1 MTRASKLHHEASGQD
16 AGFTLVELLM
26 AMVAAALL
34 LVALGSVTG
43 GLTNA
48 IERQQGTAA
57 QAHNRPAMLMTQ
69 MVQNAQPIRGGVVVT
84 TPDQLRF
91 PILPLNAVHGAA
103 GGTAQLEA
111 ALTITPLT
119 RGSMLTVQLYDAAS
133 ALPIPGSRV
142 ESRYGAGRM
151 RFDAETLSD
160 ANGDMRLV
168 SATLHSPTRDGGAM
182 SITASPRITAAA
194 GCVFDPISLSCRP

>member
-1 MTRASKLHHEASGQD
+1 MTRTSTHHHEAYRQE

-43 GLTNA
+43 GLSNA

-69 MVQNAQPIRGGVVVT
+69 MVQNAQPIRGSVVVT

-91 PILPLNAVHGAA
+91 PILPLNAAHGA
-103 GGTAQLEA
+103 AQLEA

-119 RGSMLTVQLYDAAS
+119 RGSMLTVQLYDAAT

-168 SATLHSPTRDGGAM
+168 SATLHSPARDGRTI
-182 SITASPRITAAA
+182 SITATPRITAAA

>member
-1 MTRASKLHHEASGQD
+1 MTRTSTHHHEAYRQE

-43 GLTNA
+43 GLSNA
-48 IERQQGTAA
+48 IERQQATAA

-69 MVQNAQPIRGGVVVT
+69 MVQNAQPIRGSVVVT

-91 PILPLNAVHGAA
+91 PILPLNAAHGA
-103 GGTAQLEA
+103 AQLEA

-119 RGSMLTVQLYDAAS
+119 RGSMLTVQLYDAATT
-133 ALPIPGSRV
+133 LPIPGSRV

-160 ANGDMRLV
+160 ANSEMRLV
-168 SATLHSPTRDGGAM
+168 SATLHSPTRDGRTI
-182 SITASPRITAAA
+182 SITATPRITAAA